1 MVYIYALVSGQL
13 ILYVGQTKDVKI
25 RERGHRNRKSACAS
39 RHIPDYIDW
48 TMKVLEETTDALGT
62 QREQYYYDTLK
73 PLYNHVRPMQTRR
86 EYRITHFDKRKEYYE
101 EYKNSEQ
108 YKQYNQSEHRKALK
122 LAYSQTEH
130 AIQQRKEYRQKL
142 KEKNNN
148 ITAN

>member
-1 MVYIYALVSGQL
+1 
-13 ILYVGQTKDVKI
+13 
-25 RERGHRNRKSACAS
+25 
-39 RHIPDYIDW
+39 
-48 TMKVLEETTDALGT
+48 MKVLEETTDALGT